1 MVYVDIRLITFFA
14 VEEGEALYY
23 QQKPDLELTVVQV
36 MSSKLQNTDL
46 NRKNGLGKTIRPFR
60 YDLNLMI
67 IQYR

>member
-36 MSSKLQNTDL
+36 MSSELQNTDL